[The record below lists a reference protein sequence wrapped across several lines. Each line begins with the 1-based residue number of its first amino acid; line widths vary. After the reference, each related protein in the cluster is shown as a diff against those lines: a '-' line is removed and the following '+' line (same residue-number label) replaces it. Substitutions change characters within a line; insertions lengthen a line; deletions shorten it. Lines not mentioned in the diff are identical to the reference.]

1 MTKNIIVEIPQS
13 LADRVRALVQRRGD
27 GLVWIEETSEAQ
39 VIAKSE
45 QHTCKAKDLIQEGR
59 GASAMT
65 SSDHP
70 FSHLISVNFKKSA
83 SVTDFVE
90 ELDSLESFF

>member
-1 MTKNIIVEIPQS
+1 MQM
-13 LADRVRALVQRRGD
+13 RRD

-45 QHTCKAKDLIQEGR
+45 QRTCKAKDWIQDGR

-65 SSDHP
+65 PSDHP
-70 FSHLISVNFKKSA
+70 FSHLIFVNFKKSA
-83 SVTDFVE
+83 PIPDFVE
-90 ELDSLESFF
+90 ELDSIESFF